1 MSGRLDAS
9 FGSFPAVLPFTQG
22 GRVRILGIARD
33 KRLPN
38 YPDIPTISESV
49 PGYVSGGWFGVVGP
63 AGIPK
68 HIVALL
74 NRETNAALAAHD
86 VREKLSSQGLDL
98 FAETPEFFY
107 KYIRDDHARYGRMAK
122 EIGLVAK

>member
-1 MSGRLDAS
+1 MCSSDL
-9 FGSFPAVLPFTQG
+9 
-22 GRVRILGIARD
+22 D